1 VSITGPSAAGTGT
14 VAAPA
19 TITGTGAV
27 TVAGPRVAA
36 AGFVGTVPAITG
48 TVAITVGGPQVAA
61 AGVVGG
67 SIALP
72 PWAGRPA
79 QQSRATGRV
88 RLISSRGNRQS

>member
-1 VSITGPSAAGTGT
+1 
-14 VAAPA
+14 
-19 TITGTGAV
+19 
-27 TVAGPRVAA
+27 VAGPAVAA

-48 TVAITVGGPQVAA
+48 TAAIIVAGPSVTAT
-61 AGVVGG
+61 GVVTI
-67 SIALP
+67 STALP